1 MPERRM
7 GVVESAAEMEDVA
20 EREIVLSRVFDA
32 PRKMVWEAWTD
43 PKQVAQWWG
52 PKGFTTTIEEM
63 DVRPG
68 GVWKQVMHGPDG
80 TDYSN
85 ESVFLDVVL
94 YERLVYRECV
104 AAEQADQRCRLKKR
118 RSLKRQREERG

>member
-1 MPERRM
+1 MPERTM
-7 GVVESAAEMEDVA
+7 GTVISDA

-52 PKGFTTTIEEM
+52 PNGFSTTIEEM

-68 GVWKQVMHGPDG
+68 GVEAGDAW
-80 TDYSN
+80 
-85 ESVFLDVVL
+85 
-94 YERLVYRECV
+94 
-104 AAEQADQRCRLKKR
+104 A
-118 RSLKRQREERG
+118 